1 MSEAL
6 PPPETMCEGK
16 WLRLVRRG
24 RWEYAERTHGEGM
37 AVVIVAVTPADEIL
51 FVEQFRAPTGT
62 RVIELPAGLVGDLDE
77 GDTLEDA
84 TRRELVEETGW
95 EPGKVDV
102 LAIGPTT
109 AGMSNER
116 AAMVRA
122 TALSK
127 VGDGG
132 GVEHEEIVV
141 HAVPRARAAAWL
153 ASMARDGFEVDLKAW
168 SGLWF
173 ADQAVA
179 GDAPGAAQA

>member
-1 MSEAL
+1 MSERL
-6 PPPETMCEGK
+6 PPAEVLCEGD

-37 AVVIVAVTPADEIL
+37 AVVIVAVTPGDELL
-51 FVEQFRAPTGT
+51 FVEQFRAAIDG
-62 RVIELPAGLVGDLDE
+62 RVIELPAGLVGDQDA

-84 TRRELVEETGW
+84 ARRELVEETGW
-95 EPGKVDV
+95 QAGAVEV

-116 AAMVRA
+116 AAFVRA
-122 TALSK
+122 SALVK

-132 GVEHEEIVV
+132 GVDHEEIVV
-141 HAVPRARAAAWL
+141 HAVPVADAAAWL
-153 ASMARDGFEVDLKAW
+153 ERMARDGYAVDLKAW

-173 ADQAVA
+173 A
-179 GDAPGAAQA
+179 GPR